1 MRLRAVARRCASTAA
16 VLFAAAAPAAEVEC
30 PWQWVNPMPPRTTLY
45 GATDGPGGFVA
56 VGEGGLIISSAD
68 GARWQRRQS
77 GVSSD
82 LLATCFAAQHWV
94 AVGEGVILASRH
106 GDEWSIAL
114 SDPAVTLHDVEFGA
128 SRFVAVGSGL
138 QGDVL
143 LSADG
148 TAWSRVATS
157 LPDEVHSVVW
167 AGDAFF
173 ACSAGEVYRSA
184 NGETWIYVGS
194 VATPLKDH
202 LFELERYDLA
212 WTGTR
217 LVWAGG
223 LEAWTSPDG
232 ARWTLAAT
240 IDGCETF
247 SRFVGVLGTPSGGV
261 LSGFGACPST
271 LLDPEAQLFSSL
283 DGGSTWSMTWRDFG
297 GGFPAL
303 AASPGTIVAL
313 GDRGDLLVSANGA
326 AWEEPGSGCSS
337 GACADG
343 FMDLTA
349 SDDRVVAAGGVGL
362 CNGAKRLGGGTIA
375 ERHEGSEWEVAV
387 VAIDRIRGIA
397 HGAPGFAAVGDA
409 WAASSSDGREWEL
422 HELPT
427 VWPLHSVAWG
437 DGVFVAV
444 GDEGTLLTSADGW
457 VWEEQWST
465 TTADLERIAW
475 AGNRFIAVGGGG
487 TILSSA
493 DSVNWGPDLSAST
506 AHLYG
511 VAGGEE
517 VAVAVGEGGTILATT
532 DGSYWF
538 APLTGVEAD
547 LRGVAWNGHHFAAV
561 GVEPGAGGAA
571 GEAVVLASADGL
583 HWSSFP
589 VEAPALLSVI
599 GDGAEGFIAVGEDR
613 ALLETS
619 CVGTLAALDPQLAV
633 ARVGVPAE
641 LDLRLEEEFEV
652 EVRVSLASSDPAV
665 VSVPAQVTV
674 PRASDS
680 VAVPLEPRT
689 QGSAWITATLPD
701 GLGAGS
707 TAALVEVGPSSVT
720 PRRPGGRLVP

>member
-1 MRLRAVARRCASTAA
+1 
-16 VLFAAAAPAAEVEC
+16 
-30 PWQWVNPMPPRTTLY
+30 
-45 GATDGPGGFVA
+45 
-56 VGEGGLIISSAD
+56 
-68 GARWQRRQS
+68 
-77 GVSSD
+77 
-82 LLATCFAAQHWV
+82 
-94 AVGEGVILASRH
+94 
-106 GDEWSIAL
+106 
-114 SDPAVTLHDVEFGA
+114 
-128 SRFVAVGSGL
+128 
-138 QGDVL
+138 
-143 LSADG
+143 
-148 TAWSRVATS
+148 
-157 LPDEVHSVVW
+157 
-167 AGDAFF
+167 
-173 ACSAGEVYRSA
+173 
-184 NGETWIYVGS
+184 
-194 VATPLKDH
+194 
-202 LFELERYDLA
+202 
-212 WTGTR
+212 
-217 LVWAGG
+217 
-223 LEAWTSPDG
+223 
-232 ARWTLAAT
+232 
-240 IDGCETF
+240 
-247 SRFVGVLGTPSGGV
+247 
-261 LSGFGACPST
+261 
-271 LLDPEAQLFSSL
+271 
-283 DGGSTWSMTWRDFG
+283 
-297 GGFPAL
+297 
-303 AASPGTIVAL
+303 
-313 GDRGDLLVSANGA
+313 
-326 AWEEPGSGCSS
+326 
-337 GACADG
+337 
-343 FMDLTA
+343 MDLTA